1 MSKYETMV
9 VIRGSLKDTEAKKA
23 LKEVLELIKTIKKV
37 DVTDLGHKALAYPID
52 DELNAYYYV
61 LNFETEEKL
70 ILAEFRR
77 LLLLNKNVIRHL
89 IINLEKDYGYK
100 ATVNPKKVAKS
111 QYRAEVYKSVQ
122 EKIKKDQESYESK
135 AKDFTPVKVS
145 DI

>member
-1 MSKYETMV
+1 MSKYETMI
-9 VIRGSLKDTEAKKA
+9 VIRGSLKDTEAKKV

-37 DVTDLGHKALAYPID
+37 DVTDLGHKKLAYQID

-111 QYRAEVYKSVQ
+111 KYRAEVYKSVQ

-135 AKDFTPVKVS
+135 AKDFTPVKLS

>member
-23 LKEVLELIKTIKKV
+23 LNEVLEIIKTIKNV

-77 LLLLNKNVIRHL
+77 LLLLNKSVIRHL

-135 AKDFTPVKVS
+135 SKDFTPVKVS